1 MKEDKETK
9 VVGRTIW
16 DVIIASSYILGG
28 LIFIVAVGFFLWFW
42 LDEVPTWFYIAI
54 LGSLAFIPFLLERA
68 KEDAD
73 LYLVADEPFQITEYR
88 VGRKYGMMIEGNGTL
103 FQSNSGVYR
112 TLLTSFDPESKLAT
126 GSSFAEL
133 SQIDQVRDMRTL
145 NNLSQMLEET
155 LRENRI
161 SHQTVGIEV
170 EKQSKVIVDWALKT
184 IYGSLIP
191 TEISEVFGV
200 DEEEVE
206 YEHQTVDEL
215 IDESDLNPYGMG

>member
-1 MKEDKETK
+1 MSDDKDSK

-28 LIFIVAVGFFLWFW
+28 LIFIVAVGVFLWIW

-54 LGSLAFIPFLLERA
+54 LGSFAFIPFLLDRA

-88 VGRKYGMMIEGNGTL
+88 VGRKYGMIIDGNGTL

-112 TLLTSFDPESKLAT
+112 TLLTSFDPESKYAT
-126 GSSFAEL
+126 GSSFSGL

-145 NNLSQMLEET
+145 QNLSQILEET

-206 YEHQTVDEL
+206 YIHETVE
-215 IDESDLNPYGMG
+215 DLMEGGYEA